1 MPLSQLRKMI
11 WFFDPIQHEKD
22 DIKKELRALTD
33 WSSKKRIQIV
43 PFYALTPRTISW
55 IGLGMAPDL
64 HQFVP
69 VIEEKMNS
77 MLSEMI
83 GISIASPVVKVFQQ
97 KGLRE
102 IAQAIKEYCHGEQ
115 FGSSLIFAS
124 SKSTFE
130 KLYIGSFSETV
141 LFSLDMPSLVVPIQ
155 GRELNLEN
163 PVLVPFDL
171 TEENFHSIV
180 QFFKKRPPLPH
191 SKVVIYYK
199 ATRPDEVFVQTGVHF
214 AGGGWLSME
223 EYHKNQVA
231 KCQAECDRL
240 KQEIEAFNFEVS
252 TVVDGDF
259 GSVEEG
265 VREYC
270 AKKPV
275 SATILFTTA
284 TPASAVLLG
293 SLSRQ
298 LLRHPPS
305 PLWIL
310 HKVDI

>member
-1 MPLSQLRKMI
+1 MPLSRLRKMI
-11 WFFDPIQHEKD
+11 WFFDPIQLETENV
-22 DIKKELRALTD
+22 IEEIRSLVD
-33 WSSKKRIQIV
+33 WSSKEGIQIV

-69 VIEEKMNS
+69 VIEERMNL
-77 MLSEMI
+77 MLDQMI
-83 GISIASPVVKVFQQ
+83 GKSIASPVVKVFQQ
-97 KGLRE
+97 QGLRE
-102 IAQAIKEYCHGEQ
+102 IAQAIKEYCQGEQ

-130 KLYIGSFSETV
+130 KLYLGSFSETV
-141 LFSLDMPSLVVPIQ
+141 LFSLDMPSLVVPTQ
-155 GRELNLEN
+155 GTELKLEN

-171 TEENFHSIV
+171 TAENFQCIV
-180 QFFKKRPPLPH
+180 QFFKKRPPLPR

-199 ATRPDEVFVQTGVHF
+199 ATRPDEIFVQTGVHF

-240 KQEIEAFNFEVS
+240 QKEIEAFNFEVS

-270 AKKPV
+270 EKHPV